1 MPPNAA
7 GFTATA
13 GPVLVNTIGHLAG
26 ALVFALSLYFL
37 LAATYKGRRPASR
50 LSLAAASLA
59 FLWNF
64 ASLAVLACREFGWP
78 GAEFS
83 VAVSTSALSLL
94 PAVLLNLALGPR
106 LGWIVRVGYLLG
118 AAAVLMHAVENFVP
132 GVSHQSALAFT
143 TLGFG
148 ALTIAATGNLLR
160 QGAAAAERGATSRL
174 VGSMALF
181 LFAVS
186 LVHVGAEE
194 HSGGALEIL
203 AHHGGIALA
212 LIVLLQDYRFVLLDS
227 FVRVLAN
234 LTLAGG
240 FILLASRWIEAALTA
255 TVTPFLR
262 GTAFVGLVLLLWLY
276 SELRQRLQ
284 ILLTSLV
291 FGRRGYERLT
301 AEADHEA
308 AYLEAAGR
316 ELAAFLRAELRPA
329 DPALT
334 SGLALNGPA
343 SVGELGAARREGL
356 EAAGVEAIVPV
367 RLPAGEI
374 HHLLLGY
381 RAGGRRYLSEDF
393 RAAERL
399 AAQISERVEMFRSAE
414 LRRLVTQA
422 ELRALES
429 QIQPHFLFNVL
440 NTLYGLIP
448 RQAEAARSTVLNLAD
463 LLRYHLKQDR
473 TFIALEEELHTV
485 EAYLEI
491 EKLRLGD
498 RLRVRLHVDP
508 AARTAL
514 IPVLSLEPLVEN
526 AVKHAVAARAEG
538 GEVTVRATRMAD
550 GAVKVRVE
558 DTGPGFAQQ
567 QAEGGGGGG
576 VGLAN
581 VRRRL
586 ELCYGTSAGSLS
598 IESSPQ
604 GSAVE
609 FTVPAAS
616 SQEVAAA

>member
-1 MPPNAA
+1 MA
-7 GFTATA
+7 
-13 GPVLVNTIGHLAG
+13 
-26 ALVFALSLYFL
+26 S
-37 LAATYKGRRPASR
+37 GRRPASR

-106 LGWIVRVGYLLG
+106 FGWIIRLGYLLG
-118 AAAVLMHAVENFVP
+118 ASAVLMHALENFVP
-132 GVSHQSALAFT
+132 GMSHQSALVFT

-148 ALTIAATGNLLR
+148 ALTIAATVSLLLR
-160 QGAAAAERGATSRL
+160 GTAAAERGATSRL

-186 LVHVGAEE
+186 LVHVGAEQ
-194 HSGGALEIL
+194 HSGGAVEIL

-212 LIVLLQDYRFVLLDS
+212 LVVLLQDYRFVLLDS

-234 LTLAGG
+234 LALAGG
-240 FILLASRWIEAALTA
+240 FILLASRGIDAALAA
-255 TVTPFLR
+255 TITPFLR
-262 GTAFVGLVLLLWLY
+262 GVALVGLVLLLWLY

-284 ILLTSLV
+284 NLLTSLV

-329 DPALT
+329 DKKLT
-334 SGLALNGPA
+334 GGLVLNGPVA
-343 SVGELGAARREGL
+343 VGELGAPHREWL

-367 RLPAGEI
+367 RLPAGEVY
-374 HHLLLGY
+374 HLLLGY

-399 AAQISERVEMFRSAE
+399 AAQISERVETFRSAE
-414 LRRLVTQA
+414 LRRLATQA

-498 RLRVRLHVDP
+498 RLRVRLEVDP
-508 AARTAL
+508 EARAAL

-526 AVKHAVAARAEG
+526 AVKHAVSARAEG
-538 GEVTVRATRMAD
+538 GVVTVRATRMPD
-550 GAVKVRVE
+550 GGVKVRVE
-558 DTGPGFAQQ
+558 DPSNVQSACPFPATCQQ
-567 QAEGGGGGG
+567 
-576 VGLAN
+576 
-581 VRRRL
+581 
-586 ELCYGTSAGSLS
+586 T
-598 IESSPQ
+598 
-604 GSAVE
+604 
-609 FTVPAAS
+609 PASQRGARGCLIRVAS
-616 SQEVAAA
+616 VF